1 MNYLFFEHIARVPL
15 QEYVTRFQSIA
26 QTEEMTDLLIA
37 QVWANAQVATLKY
50 AHWLLPF
57 FLLCIG

>member
-15 QEYVTRFQSIA
+15 HEYVTRFQSIA

-50 AHWLLPF
+50 AQ
-57 FLLCIG
+57 